1 MSDPLPDADGE
12 HSGPTSAAGTGG
24 ADEPR
29 TPRGDPL
36 PHTPRDAHSADGSLP
51 SQPLHLRIMTIVFGL
66 MFLATLAILGHLM
79 WIAEPPPGMPLDR
92 FFAAVES
99 GRADKVLS
107 LCDPRLR
114 ERIDR
119 PVLRAWLD
127 AVKRDLGALKT
138 VAEKKEQ
145 AGEPAAAQP
154 ERHVMSGQALPQG
167 KTRWVR
173 GTAHF
178 ARGSVYAELCLENG
192 RLTDIFIVSQGLSA
206 QWLDTPE
213 VLQLCRQRAERF
225 LINRVPGEY
234 LDPQAVNPQG
244 FWADDRQAAASMRP
258 EKVQQLGEVRS
269 AVCKTAGS
277 FTDRGD
283 AVRLVYE
290 LDCEHG
296 SAEAAVLFTLS
307 GFRAELSN
315 WSLKPPED

>member
-29 TPRGDPL
+29 TPRGGPL

-107 LCDPRLR
+107 LCDPRDTR
-114 ERIDR
+114 
-119 PVLRAWLD
+119 
-127 AVKRDLGALKT
+127 
-138 VAEKKEQ
+138 
-145 AGEPAAAQP
+145 EPAAAQP
-154 ERHVMSGQALPQG
+154 ERHVMSGQALPQR
-167 KTRWVR
+167 KTRRVC
-173 GTAHF
+173 GTGHF

-206 QWLDTPE
+206 QWPDTPE

-244 FWADDRQAAASMRP
+244 FWAPRRYNNWARCVQPSARRPAALPTAAMRSGWSMSWTVSTAAPRRQYCLHSR
-258 EKVQQLGEVRS
+258 
-269 AVCKTAGS
+269 
-277 FTDRGD
+277 
-283 AVRLVYE
+283 
-290 LDCEHG
+290 G
-296 SAEAAVLFTLS
+296 SARNCQTGL
-307 GFRAELSN
+307 
-315 WSLKPPED
+315 